1 MIWKTS
7 LVAALSLTLAAC
19 GGGRGYAD
27 YGPETAGGQGSV
39 AAQSWGGAG
48 GERERYRQPE
58 SVSAPAQRGEAVE
71 PQYRNDGQPGASYA
85 VPGANPVP
93 QRQAYAPQQQQNYR
107 ATEPAPQDYADPA
120 AGMEGPSG
128 SSRSGSQRYDE
139 VGFAGIRPVAGGGAA
154 DGAVVG
160 IHRSLPVNSFVEVTA
175 LDTGKTILVLITGSL
190 GAGADHPIDLS
201 AGAARQLGYDH
212 PQTIAVRVRA
222 VTPTAA
228 DQAALNQGRP
238 ATQRPDTPP
247 VLLNALRKHVPA
259 GGYRPAVQPVD
270 PGYTA
275 PRTATTGRA
284 PVRSPARGG
293 LVVQVAALS
302 NAANAQSLAQSLG
315 GFVKPGGGLYRV
327 QLGPFATRAEAEA
340 ARQRAAGAG
349 YGDAR
354 VIAN

>member
-58 SVSAPAQRGEAVE
+58 SVSAPAPQGAVVQ

-85 VPGANPVP
+85 APGAYPEP
-93 QRQAYAPQQQQNYR
+93 QRRAYAPPPQQQTYR
-107 ATEPAPQDYADPA
+107 APEAVPQDYADPA

-160 IHRSLPVNSFVEVTA
+160 IHRSLPVNSFVEVTS

-201 AGAARQLGYDH
+201 AGAARQLGYDR

-222 VTPTAA
+222 VTPTAS

-259 GGYRPAVQPVD
+259 GGYAPAVQPVD

-275 PRTATTGRA
+275 PARTVTTTRA
-284 PVRSPARGG
+284 PARGG

-327 QLGPFATRAEAEA
+327 QLGPFATRGEAEA